1 MNLFTV
7 SSPSV
12 RGRHTLTVD
21 WLVASR
27 LTVKGFWIS
36 AESLF
41 CIPFRVFMLALSIQA
56 FSALAGHRAQ
66 NMDCMGMTN
75 CQRKNGIW
83 KDVLELQLPLWTW
96 TVSSV
101 AMYIFQSRSRVRH
114 ALIGA
119 MLLSFI
125 GMLSCVLVLLLILD
139 HLRRL
144 PGWLAA
150 YGQTMKS
157 SNQVPIVLVPN
168 KVLAAPACGRRK
180 YSNELQRGSSM
191 SRKFTNGVSAAH
203 TRRSSS
209 SSNLST
215 SHGRSSS
222 VLWRQRLPSQHHFL
236 GHIGR

>member
-1 MNLFTV
+1 
-7 SSPSV
+7 
-12 RGRHTLTVD
+12 
-21 WLVASR
+21 
-27 LTVKGFWIS
+27 
-36 AESLF
+36 
-41 CIPFRVFMLALSIQA
+41 
-56 FSALAGHRAQ
+56 
-66 NMDCMGMTN
+66 MGMTN

-114 ALIGA
+114 AFIGA
-119 MLLSFI
+119 TLLCFI
-125 GMLSCVLVLLLILD
+125 GLLSCVLVLLLILD

-150 YGQTMKS
+150 FGQTVKS
-157 SNQVPIVLVPN
+157 SNQVPIVVVPN
-168 KVLAAPACGRRK
+168 KILSAPAFGRRK
-180 YSNELQRGSSM
+180 YNNDLSRGSM

-203 TRRSSS
+203 PRRSSS

-222 VLWRQRLPSQHHFL
+222 FLWRQRLPSQHHFL